1 MRGLHALKFSP
12 AYVAISQLRSLIT
25 ARWLVTQEPRR
36 ECDPPPADGHTRSE
50 QSTNEC
56 KYNIPRGMWMKPLRN
71 ISSPQP
77 RSDILFRGLGTTFAM
92 WRRAPTSPL
101 KSMRFQARQ
110 RLRHSRS
117 AAGDR
122 SRVVSVPDPTRVAQ
136 HRHTPFKMSFLHFC
150 ILGAHSRITAR
161 SAFADAN
168 CNETSVALS
177 GADRSGYVS

>member
-56 KYNIPRGMWMKPLRN
+56 KYNIPCGMWMKPPRN

-101 KSMRFQARQ
+101 RKHEVRSASTASAFKICSWGPLTSGFCSRSDESGPAPTHPIQDVVSP
-110 RLRHSRS
+110 LLHSRR
-117 AAGDR
+117 AFQDHR
-122 SRVVSVPDPTRVAQ
+122 SECLRRCQ
-136 HRHTPFKMSFLHFC
+136 LQ
-150 ILGAHSRITAR
+150 
-161 SAFADAN
+161 
-168 CNETSVALS
+168 
-177 GADRSGYVS
+177 